1 MFQVRPDALSFVAL
15 VLGHDF
21 ALGEK
26 PQSGKPVTLIFN
38 NGKHAYMAQKHN

>member
-26 PQSGKPVTLIFN
+26 PQFKNSETLKISYGIISYSTEKRN
-38 NGKHAYMAQKHN
+38 